1 MYTLRSSSHKPF
13 WCGGFLKIILAD
25 LLVCTSFYMFLP
37 LFPEL
42 LWGSGTPEEQACL
55 YAGLLFCAGVLLPA
69 PCCNYWMDVYRRKGV
84 ALRALACFTV
94 VVALMQL
101 GLPLWVKLL
110 SWFLAGSA
118 WSVFQI
124 ALGSTLLLDL
134 SQSEQRTE
142 AAHIYYWFS
151 RLALVFGTLLARLVP
166 VRDAGYSYLLLSLA
180 FLVAAW
186 LLVFSLS
193 VPFRAPLNPPLF
205 SLDRFWLPRG
215 VRLFLPVL
223 LVSAFAGLSLGCVR
237 EAESGLFLGAGF
249 LTALIV
255 HRHLFKD
262 GMQAEVISG
271 FVLLLVSCAV
281 FGWFSESYAGRSVSV
296 CVLGAGLGFT
306 ASRFLLA
313 FIRICEHC
321 ERGTA
326 QTSCWL
332 GWEIGLVSGFML
344 AFALRENHRHALVLL
359 SVIFV
364 VSAFFSYLFG
374 VRKWYVAHR
383 RK

>member
-1 MYTLRSSSHKPF
+1 
-13 WCGGFLKIILAD
+13 
-25 LLVCTSFYMFLP
+25 
-37 LFPEL
+37 
-42 LWGSGTPEEQACL
+42 
-55 YAGLLFCAGVLLPA
+55 
-69 PCCNYWMDVYRRKGV
+69 
-84 ALRALACFTV
+84 
-94 VVALMQL
+94 MQL
-101 GLPLWVKLL
+101 GLPLWAKLL

-223 LVSAFAGLSLGCVR
+223 FVSAFAGLSLGCVR

-296 CVLGAGLGFT
+296 GVLGAGLGFT

-321 ERGTA
+321 EPGYGTDILLVRVGDRACVGFHACVCPAGKPPACACSPVGHLRG
-326 QTSCWL
+326 
-332 GWEIGLVSGFML
+332 VSF
-344 AFALRENHRHALVLL
+344 FLL
-359 SVIFV
+359 SLRCAEMVCGPPAQVSCVPHPAFV
-364 VSAFFSYLFG
+364 FTMNRTVKNGHL
-374 VRKWYVAHR
+374 
-383 RK
+383 